1 MSSRKRHSRRGSGQG
16 GKRVRETQRERE
28 RETER
33 GLLMKGTQSERRKE
47 RRNTV
52 GAHARNTVGE
62 AVARGQKSKR
72 DTKRERERERDR
84 ERMSS
89 EGTQSEKHI
98 VT

>member
-1 MSSRKRHSRRGSGQG
+1 MERQRPGEQKSKRDA
-16 GKRVRETQRERE
+16 KRERERE

-47 RRNTV
+47 RSNTV

-62 AVARGQKSKR
+62 AAARGKKSKR
-72 DTKRERERERDR
+72 DTKTERERDR